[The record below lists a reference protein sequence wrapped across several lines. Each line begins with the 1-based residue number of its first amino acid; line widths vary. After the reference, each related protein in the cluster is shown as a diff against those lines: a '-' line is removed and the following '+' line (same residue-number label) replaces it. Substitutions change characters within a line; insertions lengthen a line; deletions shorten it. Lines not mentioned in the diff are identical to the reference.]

1 MSNILKGII
10 NEVSPHNYDSDWDY
24 QDAVA
29 RSGKSRSSYRSQE
42 DDTFDSDVAYSRKM
56 YQLGQ
61 QQKAAKEKAQRD
73 SDHDRLASGTN
84 EDITEA
90 SNPYEPVMIQGYDK
104 WLKLVSIPN
113 VDRHAYK
120 SDITAVTSLGDVIG
134 EFNTD
139 KDLGYVIKKYAKGVS
154 ESLDDPWGDQGNF
167 AGDKPVNLGG
177 VSIKNIQVGD
187 TVKYFGQPSKVVAMS
202 KDRKYS
208 RITISKGMG
217 TVTQDVLTRDLQ
229 QLGQGKAIEENDN
242 IQTRMRMD
250 DYYKLADAIQEK
262 LRQAIKL
269 GDNELVHKLSKERA
283 DLDARVKK
291 YGLIPESQLDEL
303 SNEKLAQYKTAAA
316 LDAGKAD
323 KEGDYKRGDKR
334 FSGIVKATKK
344 QFANDTKKSG
354 ISQGINEFAPIKP
367 PTAGAFG
374 GNKDY
379 GQPNSSR
386 YIGGNKFVVGTTNN
400 YVLTATIDKWGLEW
414 DEDDEIWFLDS
425 PGAAHI
431 ADASEGEIELP
442 PPREQRNQI
451 HDLVTDYLNERN
463 SADLQKV
470 AAYYGHSNDGEM
482 ATNESSEAP
491 RFNSKQEVINHF
503 VKNGKSAAAGA
514 AAWERGYRGS
524 SKKPIE
530 LKKPPQRSYHD
541 ELDDKRYSNTF
552 ENLGDQLKSNSLNAL
567 VQAKLAIEQQRQ
579 AEIEAWKR
587 DFEKNTVQ
595 KAQQGLRREFEPT
608 PVAQPGEK
616 HSVLKARLAQLN
628 NAIQKQELVDKLV
641 DRLERKG
648 LMTPA
653 MQNDTDTRMHVKY
666 GAKDNYQSL
675 NKKLDNAIQMLQ
687 NRLNIRKI
695 SGLKE
700 GHDERDEYDNPRM
713 GRDYGKGNLF
723 VDPGSNEF
731 KKEVHIGSNDGER
744 GRPKNLKG
752 VSKVLPADA
761 FGRTTGK
768 IPDSARPTSKED
780 PFKDVDE
787 DLDENL
793 HKWFQEKWVRFG
805 PDGKIRGDCARGD
818 DSEGKPKCLPQ
829 SKAQNLGKAGRASA
843 ASRKRRED
851 PNPERSGKAIN
862 VATKKKSNEGVAE
875 DQLDELSCWSGYHR
889 VAGTKAGFPGS
900 CAKNKTNEEAVDEA
914 DMNRRGFLKGMG
926 AAAVAGSALVNP
938 IVAKAQDSTS
948 ARGITKS
955 DLQKKFPN
963 SLDIKATGTRPPSI
977 ITDLGLSSGKNL
989 ELEVKTTDLLGNASL
1004 GYIEFINDIMVGQFY
1019 ITDKSN
1025 LPKISAFT
1033 KKPEIIEYFKNIAT
1047 RILGTG
1053 KLGSVQGK
1061 ISLDKVNTDQG
1072 VGAGVMKGLF
1082 EISYDTININV
1093 ETSNGSINLL
1103 VGAYESGN
1111 YFVISLIT
1119 AIKKQQNNLT
1129 LDEFNKKV
1137 VAEEQH
1143 SCPHCGG
1150 EMVSEE
1156 LMNEKKDA
1164 CYYKVKS
1171 RYKVWPSAY
1180 ASGALVKCRK
1190 SGADSWGNSGK
1201 KNESIEEGWQDE
1213 AQELEDWSKEVNKKL
1228 YRAHETQR
1236 PGLARQLSKLEQKH
1250 FGSSLNQGSLTEI
1263 VKAALMALQKGQM
1276 VHYDPQQVGQ
1286 MPFGNIVGDEAK
1298 LIAKYNITRDELA
1311 GYRMLHDKNMV
1322 DNLEQFLKL
1331 RRLVR
1336 AKSWPLE
1343 YYEELEKLTPEEAW
1357 LKMADDLNWS
1367 KDDMNEE
1374 IQSKTDDKLLAYYAQ
1389 RKAEKQKQQSQPQD
1403 QLDEK
1408 WTKKYKD
1415 SINCS
1420 NPKGFSQKAH
1430 CAGKQKNESAIMKG
1444 LK

>member
-42 DDTFDSDVAYSRKM
+42 DDTFDADVAYSRKM

-104 WLKLVSIPN
+104 WLKLVSVPN

-167 AGDKPVNLGG
+167 AGDKPVKLGG

-202 KDRKYS
+202 KNRKYS

-217 TVTQDVLTRDLQ
+217 TVTQDVLTSDLQ

-242 IQTRMRMD
+242 IQTRMRMN
-250 DYYKLADAIQEK
+250 DYYDLADTIQEK
-262 LRQAIKL
+262 LKQAIKL
-269 GDNELVHKLSKERA
+269 GNKELIQKLNKERD

-291 YGLIPESQLDEL
+291 YGLMPESQLDEI

-354 ISQGINEFAPIKP
+354 ISQGINEFSPIKP

-431 ADASEGEIELP
+431 ADATEGEIELP
-442 PPREQRNQI
+442 APQEQRNQI
-451 HDLVTDYLNERN
+451 HDLVTDYLNARN

-470 AAYYGHSNDGEM
+470 AAYYGHSDDGEM

-530 LKKPPQRSYHD
+530 LRNPPQRSYHD
-541 ELDDKRYSNTF
+541 ELDDKRYSTF

-587 DFEKNTVQ
+587 DFEKNTIQ

-628 NAIQKQELVDKLV
+628 NAIQKQELLDKLV

-648 LMTPA
+648 LLTPA
-653 MQNDTDTRMHVKY
+653 MQNDTDTRMHVRY
-666 GAKDNYQSL
+666 GAKDNYESL
-675 NKKLDNAIQMLQ
+675 NKKLDNAIQTLQ
-687 NRLNIRKI
+687 SRLNVRKI

-700 GHDERDEYDNPRM
+700 VHDERDEYDNTRQ
-713 GRDYGKGNLF
+713 GKDYGKGNLF

-731 KKEVHIGSNDGER
+731 KKEVHPSDPNVER

-752 VSKVLPADA
+752 VSKALPADA

-829 SKAQNLGKAGRASA
+829 NKAQNLGKAGRASA

-862 VATKKKSNEGVAE
+862 VNTKKKTNEE
-875 DQLDELSCWSGYHR
+875 QLDELSCWSGYHR
-889 VAGTKAGFPGS
+889 VKGTKAGFPGS
-900 CAKNKTNEEAVDEA
+900 CAKNKTNESEHSE
-914 DMNRRGFLKGMG
+914 
-926 AAAVAGSALVNP
+926 
-938 IVAKAQDSTS
+938 
-948 ARGITKS
+948 
-955 DLQKKFPN
+955 
-963 SLDIKATGTRPPSI
+963 
-977 ITDLGLSSGKNL
+977 
-989 ELEVKTTDLLGNASL
+989 
-1004 GYIEFINDIMVGQFY
+1004 
-1019 ITDKSN
+1019 
-1025 LPKISAFT
+1025 
-1033 KKPEIIEYFKNIAT
+1033 
-1047 RILGTG
+1047 
-1053 KLGSVQGK
+1053 
-1061 ISLDKVNTDQG
+1061 
-1072 VGAGVMKGLF
+1072 
-1082 EISYDTININV
+1082 
-1093 ETSNGSINLL
+1093 
-1103 VGAYESGN
+1103 
-1111 YFVISLIT
+1111 
-1119 AIKKQQNNLT
+1119 
-1129 LDEFNKKV
+1129 
-1137 VAEEQH
+1137 

-1190 SGADSWGNSGK
+1190 KGASNWGTGGK
-1201 KNESIEEGWQDE
+1201 SNESIEEGWQEDS
-1213 AQELEDWSKEVNKKL
+1213 QELEDWSKEVNKKL
-1228 YRAHETQR
+1228 YRAHENQR
-1236 PGLARQLSKLEQKH
+1236 RSLAIQLSKLEQKH
-1250 FGSSLNQGSLTEI
+1250 FGSELTNGPLTNIVFSTLQALN
-1263 VKAALMALQKGQM
+1263 KGQM
-1276 VHYDPQQVGQ
+1276 VHYDPQSVGQ
-1286 MPFGNIVGDEAK
+1286 MPFGSIVGDEARM
-1298 LIAKYNITRDELA
+1298 IAASGMKKYDID
-1311 GYRMLHDKNMV
+1311 GYRGLRRAGIV
-1322 DNLEQFLKL
+1322 DNFQQFLHL
-1331 RRLVR
+1331 RDLVDNQGQ
-1336 AKSWPLE
+1336 AILKYTNMP
-1343 YYEELEKLTPEEAW
+1343 PVAAW
-1357 LKMADDLNWS
+1357 MQFIKDIGWS
-1367 KDDMNEE
+1367 KNDMNEE
-1374 IQSKTDDKLLAYYAQ
+1374 VQSKTDDKLLAYYAQ
-1389 RKAEKQKQQSQPQD
+1389 RKAEKQKQQSQSQD

-1430 CAGKQKNESAIMKG
+1430 CAGKQKNESSIMQGLNQIDEGWKEKFGAAALTGAMALGAAGANARVTPGDDPNINRLTGKPNITQPVQTQTPTPTPTPTKAEAPKG
-1444 LK
+1444 FSKEYLQSVVNGTHPRPMISVEKAQELLKQGQ